1 MTDLER
7 VFSRRA
13 LIPFITVGDPNL
25 ECTAKLIRVM
35 ADSGADMIQ
44 MGIPFSDPVV
54 EGPVVQAA
62 NSRALSKT
70 ITSDDVFDMVME
82 LRKDCDIPLAIRTYA
97 NQVFVYGIERFMKR
111 CKEARICTLLIP
123 DIPFEERSEFQGTCN
138 KYGVSLITIITPSY
152 RERED
157 MIASGGDG
165 LLYFIPSAG
174 EALGGERLE
183 ELVVHAREVSNL
195 PCVIGSDSLIYGVHT
210 SADGVLLVPDIME
223 IIAANYT
230 NPMAPIGKIVA
241 GYRKIIDSL

>member
-1 MTDLER
+1 MTDLEK

-13 LIPFITVGDPNL
+13 LIPFITAGDPNL

-35 ADSGADMIQ
+35 ADSGADMVQ
-44 MGIPFSDPVV
+44 LGFPFSDPVV

-70 ITSDDVFDMVME
+70 ITSDDVFDMILG
-82 LRKDCDIPLAIRTYA
+82 LRKDCQIPLAVRAYA
-97 NQVFVYGIERFMKR
+97 NQVFVYGIDRFLNR
-111 CKEARICTLLIP
+111 CKEAGVCTLLVP
-123 DIPFEERSEFQGTCN
+123 DIPFEERPEFQSHCN
-138 KYGVSLITIITPSY
+138 NYGVSLITIITPSY
-152 RERED
+152 KEREN
-157 MIASGGDG
+157 MIAAEADG

-183 ELVVHAREVSNL
+183 ELVVRAREISHL

-230 NPMAPIGKIVA
+230 NPVAPIAKITA